1 MSTKNSRGR
10 WRFRTWSAP
19 LLVLWIGMSVI
30 GCDSLIDVENP
41 NNVLA
46 EDFEAPVASNAVVN
60 GALYEVQAGFAGELG
75 PYSIV
80 GDEIE
85 WSGSRDA
92 WQELMFGQASNPFNE
107 FTDLFY
113 DDMSVGRWMVDKA
126 ITTLENHDANGDLL
140 DRNDLARAYLFSGIM
155 YVIIADWFDDFVFS
169 DLRDAAPAIG
179 PSNMGSLYT
188 TALERINKGLA
199 IKSDGDL
206 GRNLMAMRARTKHAQ
221 SVWGM
226 IGDNSTLTYATSP
239 TVTHPSG
246 TAHNIIV
253 VPNTGLVSNQGA
265 ADDAAAALAMQAG
278 DWRYDFEFTGGT
290 QSSQFGE
297 WQFDRQENRI
307 SDDYG
312 VPAADNVSVTDISL
326 MDPIAGIPD
335 PRMVQWVLVELQPNN
350 QFLNHVQLSARG
362 MHLIIAEHALA
373 QAPADMP
380 TFTTHINMVRGFGG
394 VAGVWDGSA
403 GQPSARDMLIHER
416 RVNLFLQGRR
426 VNDMFRFG
434 LASNRWN
441 VSFENFSTPGNFLPI
456 TIREIRANCHLNPDF
471 ECSS

>member
-19 LLVLWIGMSVI
+19 LLGLWICMSVV
-30 GCDSLIDVENP
+30 GCDSLVEVENP
-41 NNVLA
+41 NNVVK

-92 WQELMFGQASNPFNE
+92 WQELMFGLASNPFNE

-113 DDMSVGRWMVDKA
+113 DDVSVGRWMVDEA
-126 ITTLENHDANGDLL
+126 IKLLEAHDAAGELL
-140 DRNDLARAYLFSGIM
+140 DRDDLARAYYFSAII

-169 DLRDAAPAIG
+169 DLRTASPAIG
-179 PSNMGSLYT
+179 PSAMGGLYV
-188 TALERINKGLA
+188 TALDRINKGLA
-199 IKSDGDL
+199 ITSSGDL
-206 GRNLMAMRARTKHAQ
+206 GRNLMAMRARTRHAQ
-221 SVWGM
+221 SVWNM

-239 TVTHPSG
+239 TITHPSG
-246 TAHNIIV
+246 TAHKIIV
-253 VPNTGLVSNQGA
+253 VPNTGLVSNQEA
-265 ADDAAAALAMQAG
+265 ANDAAAALAMQAG

-307 SDDYG
+307 SNDYG

-326 MDPIAGIPD
+326 MDPIDGIPD

-350 QFLNHVQLSARG
+350 QFLNHVQLSARE
-362 MHLIIAEHALA
+362 MHLIIAEHELA
-373 QAPADMP
+373 TNGANQEFQDN
-380 TFTTHINMVRGFGG
+380 INMVRGFGG
-394 VAGVWDGSA
+394 VAGTWDGSA
-403 GQPSARDMLIHER
+403 GQPTARDILIHER

-426 VNDMFRFG
+426 LNDMFRFG

-441 VSFENFSTPGNFLPI
+441 VTFENFNTPGIFLPI
-456 TIREIRANCHLNPDF
+456 TIREVRANCHLNPDF
-471 ECSS
+471 ECDS